1 MNLWPRLVLAVTL
14 GFLLLF
20 GIFSLLSL
28 KAVDDSTSR
37 ILQKRLVI
45 AQMAAREIDALVER
59 GFFEPE
65 KATEFEPLTTPKP
78 ITPSYKWSP

>member
-1 MNLWPRLVLAVTL
+1 MNLWPRLVLVVTL

-37 ILQKRLVI
+37 ILQERLVI
-45 AQMAAREIDALVER
+45 AQMAAREVDALVER
-59 GFFEPE
+59 GFFELE
-65 KATEFEPLTTPKP
+65 KATEFAAFEPQA
-78 ITPSYKWSP
+78 PSLADAR